1 MCAPLPLLLCAL
13 PLCAPP
19 LLSVPGSQ
27 LLTHACVSAAA
38 ECVVVVALRHAAPL
52 SAEGELVRMW

>member
-1 MCAPLPLLLCAL
+1 MCAPLPPLQCAL

-27 LLTHACVSAAA
+27 LLAHACVSAAA
-38 ECVVVVALRHAAPL
+38 ECVVVVAVRRAARP
-52 SAEGELVRMW
+52 SAEGKLVRMW